1 MLNRLLAHLIL
12 FFAPGMSKIV
22 DEARRVLLGNLTVFD
37 FARPAARFADSDL
50 MWIIDNHTESAVRCL
65 AVRSL
70 HGKGLPV
77 FVLRTHWDEETRLAA
92 LGGIT
97 DQRLLVEC
105 ANSDRSEKV
114 RVSAARLVTAIPH
127 IGELERSPFLE
138 VRLVARELK
147 AKGGKSRAKK
157 PAVNKNL
164 N

>member
-12 FFAPGMSKIV
+12 WFAPGLSKIV

-37 FARPAARFADSDL
+37 FARPGTRFSDTDL
-50 MWIIDNHTESAVRCL
+50 MWIIDNHTDSAVRCL

-70 HGKGLPV
+70 HGKGLPM
-77 FVLRTHWDEETRLAA
+77 FVLRTHWDEEARLAA
-92 LGGIT
+92 LGGIA
-97 DQRLLVEC
+97 DQRVLVEC

-114 RVSAARLVTAIPH
+114 RVAAARLVTAIPH
-127 IGELERSPFLE
+127 IAELERSPFLE

-147 AKGGKSRAKK
+147 AKGGKPKARK
-157 PAVNKNL
+157 PASNKNL